1 MDYHEAMRLLAA
13 RLPSA
18 SREATK
24 TIRRLAMRSPV
35 AVQSAE
41 RVIAAGLA
49 DPQAELTAGERDELA
64 ALLSG
69 ERAGRSL
76 ELRLRVSAEEKRR
89 IQADADAA
97 GQTVSEYIRR
107 RIGLA

>member
-49 DPQAELTAGERDELA
+49 DPQAELTDGERDELA
-64 ALLSG
+64 ALLTPKLYTAEQLADLLGIKPVTVRLWSRRLGLGFRPRPG
-69 ERAGRSL
+69 ERAER
-76 ELRLRVSAEEKRR
+76 
-89 IQADADAA
+89 
-97 GQTVSEYIRR
+97 Y
-107 RIGLA
+107 